1 MGEKINGSWSGNI
14 FADRYGFENLDF
26 FLQEESKAVELR
38 EENLRKT
45 LNQALVTQE
54 QNFEKM
60 KLKNC
65 EEELE
70 KVKKELIDLKDQA
83 EIQSLLNKKI
93 TLEARKQLTDQKDEM
108 AAKGTYPLKKIHL
121 AKKIP
126 NFSKFSQRLSVQF
139 FYL

>member
-1 MGEKINGSWSGNI
+1 MLNHLGEKINGSWSGNI
-14 FADRYGFENLDF
+14 FADRYGLENMNF

-38 EENLRKT
+38 ELNLRKT
-45 LNQALVTQE
+45 LNQALMTQE

-70 KVKKELIDLKDQA
+70 KVRKELTDLKDQA

-93 TLEARKQLTDQKDEM
+93 TLEARKQIADQKVEIS
-108 AAKGTYPLKKIHL
+108 AKGMYP
-121 AKKIP
+121 
-126 NFSKFSQRLSVQF
+126 
-139 FYL
+139 

>member
-1 MGEKINGSWSGNI
+1 MLNQLGEKINGSWSGNI
-14 FADRYGFENLDF
+14 FADRYGLENLDF
-26 FLQEESKAVELR
+26 FLKEESKAVELR

-54 QNFEKM
+54 ENFEKM

-70 KVKKELIDLKDQA
+70 KVKKELADLKDQA

-93 TLEARKQLTDQKDEM
+93 TLEARKQIADQKDEIS
-108 AAKGTYPLKKIHL
+108 AKGIY
-121 AKKIP
+121 
-126 NFSKFSQRLSVQF
+126 S
-139 FYL
+139 

>member
-1 MGEKINGSWSGNI
+1 MLNHLGEKINGSWSGNI
-14 FADRYGFENLDF
+14 FADRYGLENLDF
-26 FLQEESKAVELR
+26 FLKEESKAVELR

-65 EEELE
+65 EAELE
-70 KVKKELIDLKDQA
+70 KVRKELADLKDQA

-93 TLEARKQLTDQKDEM
+93 TLEARKQIADQKNEISE
-108 AAKGTYPLKKIHL
+108 KGL
-121 AKKIP
+121 
-126 NFSKFSQRLSVQF
+126 
-139 FYL
+139 

>member
-1 MGEKINGSWSGNI
+1 MLNHLGEKINGSWSGNI
-14 FADRYGFENLDF
+14 FADRYGLENLDF
-26 FLQEESKAVELR
+26 FLKEESKAVELR
-38 EENLRKT
+38 EETLRKS

-70 KVKKELIDLKDQA
+70 KVRKELADLKDQA

-93 TLEARKQLTDQKDEM
+93 TLEARKQLADQKDEIS
-108 AAKGTYPLKKIHL
+108 AKGIYSFL
-121 AKKIP
+121 
-126 NFSKFSQRLSVQF
+126 NFVNYYEGFLFSF
-139 FYL
+139 FIYRVT